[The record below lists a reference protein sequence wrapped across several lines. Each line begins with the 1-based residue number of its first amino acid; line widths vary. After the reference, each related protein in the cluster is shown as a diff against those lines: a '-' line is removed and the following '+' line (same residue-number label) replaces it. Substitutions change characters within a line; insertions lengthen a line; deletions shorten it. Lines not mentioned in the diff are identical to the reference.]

1 MNGYLSTSI
10 NQRQE
15 EGCMLMH
22 ANGGKYDNIPQFTE
36 KTDLIIRGLS
46 NCVDALYYNDNEWGR
61 HSERLRIYVLS
72 PG

>member
-1 MNGYLSTSI
+1 
-10 NQRQE
+10 
-15 EGCMLMH
+15 MLMH
-22 ANGGKYDNIPQFTE
+22 TNGGKYDNIPQFTE

-61 HSERLRIYVLS
+61 HSERLRVYVLS